1 MRRRLPTSTLRL
13 SPAAIVRHP
22 ALLLENFMV
31 PYLHRISLVADE
43 LGDAVMARGVE
54 TTRKRTC
61 YYPMRLGVLDG
72 VTLVLAAVLA
82 VAAVVGKVMA

>member
-1 MRRRLPTSTLRL
+1 
-13 SPAAIVRHP
+13 
-22 ALLLENFMV
+22 MV

-61 YYPMRLGVLDG
+61 YYPMRLGALDG